1 MAIAIDASTP
11 ALATANTGNVA
22 TTAAFVPPAGA
33 VLAGFA
39 WHDTAG
45 GNTTNSSSMADS
57 QSSAWTI
64 QATHAKP
71 DSGAQNGHVQV
82 STAVPAASTST
93 TAGTTA
99 INNGGSLAAG
109 LYCVVLTGCD
119 TANPIDAIAEGSSAS
134 AVISQ
139 LLTTV
144 TDGALVM
151 LINSDWNV
159 AATPT
164 AAAGLTVI
172 VGTGLGAGP
181 DMRIWLVRQT
191 ALQSPA
197 GNTTPA
203 STAPTT
209 GNTNNWI
216 AVAFR
221 PAAAG
226 SSNPVPPMPA
236 RRRSTVV
243 ARVLPGEVRAV
254 QAPPVQQLLAV
265 DVIQARRRPQVR
277 ARRAK
282 AFSPPWPAIV
292 VVPPA
297 WVPLP
302 RRSRREI
309 PLFRREG
316 RTFQPPWVGAAP
328 ATPPPW
334 VPQPRRDRP
343 LLPLARREGRTFA
356 PPPAGTALP
365 PSPDRRNTRPGAPAR
380 RDRYTIPPVDR
391 GQLVLAP
398 HRDRPLPPVRVRHP
412 FRIVLPATPPPV
424 NPTWVPPSPKRRPR
438 FLGARHGRLFA
449 PFLEGAEATECIV
462 HRPYTGTAA
471 RGATGTVTR
480 PYTGIVE
487 HCSCCV

>member
-1 MAIAIDASTP
+1 VAIAIDSSTP
-11 ALATANTGNVA
+11 ALATATTGNAA
-22 TTAAFVPPAGA
+22 TTAGFTPPSGS

-45 GNTTNSSSMADS
+45 GNVTNSSSVSDS
-57 QSSAWTI
+57 QTSAWTI
-64 QATHAKP
+64 RATRAKP
-71 DSGAQNGHVQV
+71 DSGAQNGHVQI

-93 TAGTTA
+93 TATTTA

-197 GNTTPA
+197 GNTTIA
-203 STAPTT
+203 STAPTS

-216 AVAFR
+216 GVAFR
-221 PAAAG
+221 PATAG
-226 SSNPVPPMPA
+226 TANPIPAQPA
-236 RRRSTVV
+236 RRRGSVL

-254 QAPPVQQLLAV
+254 QAPPTPQALPG
-265 DVIQARRRPQVR
+265 DVVQARRRPPFR
-277 ARRAK
+277 ARRADV
-282 AFSPPWPAIV
+282 FSPPWPVIAPT
-292 VVPPA
+292 PPV
-297 WVPLP
+297 WVPQP
-302 RRSRREI
+302 RRSRPEL
-309 PLFRREG
+309 PLIRREG
-316 RTFQPPWVGAAP
+316 RSWQPPWVGAAP
-328 ATPPPW
+328 AVPPAW
-334 VPQPRRDRP
+334 IPQPRRDRP
-343 LLPLARREGRTFA
+343 PLVYVRREGHAFAPTWPTPA
-356 PPPAGTALP
+356 PPPAPAPRRGRPAP
-365 PSPDRRNTRPGAPAR
+365 PI
-380 RDRYTIPPVDR
+380 TI
-391 GQLVLAP
+391 
-398 HRDRPLPPVRVRHP
+398 RHP
-412 FRIVLPATPPPV
+412 FRIVLPQAAPAVPPPIV
-424 NPTWVPPSPKRRPR
+424 LQASKRRPR
-438 FLGARHGRLFA
+438 FLGARRGRWFA

-462 HRPYTGTAA
+462 HRPFTGTVTRAT
-471 RGATGTVTR
+471 TGTVTR
-480 PYTGIVE
+480 PYTGVVE
-487 HCSCCV
+487 HCSCCT